1 MAAKNFRIAVYIED
15 EDGAAITSG
24 NSPIAFR
31 DSDQSQ
37 SWITGTHVANGIW
50 VFELPSG
57 WSSGFEVGV
66 NTSGSSYT
74 RDTNLSGGAGATS
87 GFMLAPVDEVEA

>member
-1 MAAKNFRIAVYIED
+1 MAAKTYRVVYYIED
-15 EDGAAITSG
+15 EDGVAITSG

-31 DSDQSQ
+31 DADQSQ
-37 SWITGTHVANGIW
+37 SWITGTHLANGLW

-57 WSSGFEVGV
+57 WSSGFEVAV

-87 GFMLAPVDEVEA
+87 GFMLAPVDMVEA